1 MSSQTYALA
10 SSSTMS
16 ELPTALDTA
25 LDQNNFLDFLRPPWA
40 SLARYLYTSSQSM
53 EDLRLLQDLPPSLA
67 TRLAITVHR
76 RIVVRLPL
84 FNTLSDLALL
94 SVLARLHPIIFVP
107 GQVCTTARKA
117 LATVDSCGCSRLIFP
132 TAHTGNSRP
141 VSLVHISA
149 CCFSS
154 SGGASRGR
162 ESKVGAVHQEGAH
175 CGADGHGVR
184 ES

>member
-1 MSSQTYALA
+1 
-10 SSSTMS
+10 MS
-16 ELPTALDTA
+16 EFPATSILAATVRPKLTRPIKLTPPALWT
-25 LDQNNFLDFLRPPWA
+25 
-40 SLARYLYTSSQSM
+40 SVARYLYTSSQSM

-117 LATVDSCGCSRLIFP
+117 LA
-132 TAHTGNSRP
+132 
-141 VSLVHISA
+141 
-149 CCFSS
+149 
-154 SGGASRGR
+154 AS
-162 ESKVGAVHQEGAH
+162 ELCPNIHHCPHPGAVPFSLSRF
-175 CGADGHGVR
+175 CR
-184 ES
+184 LLPFFRWC